1 MARQLI
7 VTPPGQAWWAKV
19 FEPEEDKFD
28 DGKPPAWS
36 ISWCKGANDKDTLQ
50 VMQQIE
56 AEFARLHGEGAKPS
70 KNAWPFKDQM
80 VKQGDQLVENG
91 QVEFRFKKNSVTR
104 KGMELQRPTVYD
116 SRKNPWPDDL
126 LIGNKSLVKVA
137 FTTWGWEDKFGKK
150 GVSLSLE
157 AVQVLDLVPYE
168 RLDPANA
175 FGEENGYVLD
185 TPANAFTEEK
195 KEEALTPSQRIQ
207 RRAAE
212 LSDELS
218 EDEVPF

>member
-7 VTPPGQAWWAKV
+7 VTPPGEAWWAKV

-50 VMQQIE
+50 MMQQIE
-56 AEFARLHGEGAKPS
+56 AEFARIHGEGAKAS
-70 KNAWPFKDQM
+70 KNAWPFKDQI
-80 VKQGDQLVENG
+80 VKEGEELVESG
-91 QVEFRFKKNSVTR
+91 LVEFRFKKNSVTR
-104 KGMELQRPTVYD
+104 KGMQLQRPTVYD
-116 SRKNPWPDDL
+116 SKINPWPEGL

-137 FTTWGWEDKFGKK
+137 FTAWGWEDKFGKK

-157 AVQVLDLVPYE
+157 GVQVLDLVPYE
-168 RLDPANA
+168 RINPADA

-185 TPANAFTEEK
+185 TPANAFAEEK
-195 KEEALTPSQRIQ
+195 KEEQLIPSQRIQ

-212 LSDELS
+212 YSNEYDDE
-218 EDEVPF
+218 EAPF